1 MDLATHDDD
10 DDKEGFF
17 FSAPLFI
24 FLALAATEVV
34 VASIGGLRHDLC
46 I

>member
-10 DDKEGFF
+10 DDEEGF

-34 VASIGGLRHDLC
+34 VASIG
-46 I
+46 